1 MVKRYILFIVV
12 SFLVFWLYAI
22 LFPPRPPVKE
32 PLSEEAPE
40 ESTSPATVEVVKPS
54 SGEAPQESTP
64 PATVEVVK
72 PSSETPPRTQEVKPA
87 ARFEKPEVTKEQRQ
101 NEKKVW
107 LENDYCRMRLTKF
120 GGAVGEVVLYT
131 TRTNKKVV
139 IHGKEPVSMPR
150 RAVEETLNPLVITS
164 SNGAGLDLSTH
175 SFDLKEKT
183 QRKAVY
189 EVSLD
194 TGLKVTK
201 SFELAKDN
209 YYLTMDVTFENLS
222 EETIPVGKHQVKVGT
237 VFGSDSRARY
247 RDIEFRALGGGKVRK
262 LSAKPLKINV
272 TEEEIKAEYNENRSR
287 YRDEKGEVKS
297 FPDVRAEIE
306 QALKAKKAE
315 EEYKRRTLALPF
327 LRWASAGNKYFA
339 LILSPEQAK
348 RRYEIIPE
356 LSEKSSS
363 KKPEDGWY
371 SLGVAQEGFSLKP
384 GGKIVRSYSLYAG
397 PKEYDRLKRLKMN
410 RKLSGDREYEKVMH
424 FGWFGFVAVPL
435 LKILKGCYKVV
446 ANYGLGIIFLT
457 ILIKVILYPLDQKS
471 YKSMKEMQ
479 KLQPLIA
486 ELKKK
491 YKDDPKRAQAEQ
503 MKLFKEHKVNPL
515 GGCLPM
521 LFQMPV
527 LIAMFQMLR
536 SAIELRG
543 APFVLW
549 IKDLSKP
556 DIVVDFHTELPF
568 LGNLTL
574 NILPLLLVVTFMF
587 QTRISRLGSASGQQD
602 PQQKIMGNMMT
613 IVFGI
618 IFYNMPSGL
627 NLYFVISTILRLIQ
641 QYSVQKKG

>member
-1 MVKRYILFIVV
+1 MVKRYILFIVL
-12 SFLVFWLYAI
+12 SFIIFWLYAV
-22 LFPPRPPVKE
+22 FFQPRPPVKK
-32 PLSEEAPE
+32 APE
-40 ESTSPATVEVVKPS
+40 ESTSPATVEVEKPPAD
-54 SGEAPQESTP
+54 EAPEESSP
-64 PATVEVVK
+64 PVTVEVVK
-72 PSSETPPRTQEVKPA
+72 TPSEKPPQTQEVKLA
-87 ARFEKPEVTKEQRQ
+87 ARLEKPEVTKQQRE
-101 NEKKVW
+101 NEEKVW

-120 GGAVGEVVLYT
+120 GAAVREVVLYT

-150 RAVEETLNPLVITS
+150 RGVEEALNPLVITS
-164 SNGAGLDLSTH
+164 SNGEGLDLSTH

-189 EVSLD
+189 ELSLD

-209 YYLTMDVTFENLS
+209 YYLTVDVAFENLS

-237 VFGSDSRARY
+237 VLPLDPRSRH
-247 RDIEFRALGGGKVRK
+247 RDISFRVLGGGKVKK
-262 LSAKPLKINV
+262 LSSKPVKIKI
-272 TEEEIKAEYNENRSR
+272 TEREIEAEYNENRSR
-287 YRDEKGEVKS
+287 YRDEKGEVKP
-297 FPDVRAEIE
+297 FADVGEEIE
-306 QALKAKKAE
+306 QALRASKAK
-315 EEYKRRTLALPF
+315 EEYKKRTLALPF
-327 LRWASAGNKYFA
+327 VRWASAGNKYFA
-339 LILSPEQAK
+339 LILSPERAK
-348 RRYEIIPE
+348 RRYEVIPQ
-356 LSEKSSS
+356 LPEKPSS
-363 KKPEDGWY
+363 KKPEDDWY
-371 SLGVAQEGFSLKP
+371 SLGVAEEGFSVKP
-384 GGKIVRSYSLYAG
+384 GEKIVRSYSLYAG
-397 PKEYDRLKRLKMN
+397 PKEYDRLKRLRMH
-410 RKLSGDREYEKVMH
+410 RKLSDDREYEKVMH

-435 LKILKGCYKVV
+435 LKILKTCYTVV
-446 ANYGLGIIFLT
+446 PNYGVAIIFLT

-536 SAIELRG
+536 SAVELRG

-556 DIVVDFHTELPF
+556 DVVVDFHTELPF
-568 LGNLTL
+568 LGHLTL
-574 NILPLLLVVTFMF
+574 NILPLILVLAFVL
-587 QTRISRLGSASGQQD
+587 QSRISRLGSASGKQD
-602 PQQKIMGNMMT
+602 PQQKMMGNMMT
-613 IVFGI
+613 VVFGI

-627 NLYFVISTILRLIQ
+627 NLYFVTSTILRLIQ
-641 QYSVQKKG
+641 QYSVQKRD